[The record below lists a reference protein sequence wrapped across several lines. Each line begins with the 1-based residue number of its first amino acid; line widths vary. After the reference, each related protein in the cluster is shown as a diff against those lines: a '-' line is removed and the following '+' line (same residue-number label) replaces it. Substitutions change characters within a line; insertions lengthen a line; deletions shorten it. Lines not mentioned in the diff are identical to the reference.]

1 MRKKTTS
8 AAKKAAPAP
17 KEESA
22 RKSGRTANLAAE
34 PAKPLAKKNAT
45 LSKAATTVAA
55 VALAAGDLLAKGKKV
70 AKAKVAATR
79 KRKTAPK
86 LSSSR
91 SYTADDIALRAYFI
105 SERRRADGLAGGPE
119 EDWAEAERQLQAEH
133 SASIS

>member
-1 MRKKTTS
+1 MRKKTNR

-22 RKSGRTANLAAE
+22 RKGGRTANLAEE

-55 VALAAGDLLAKGKKV
+55 VALAAGDLLAKGKKA

-79 KRKTAPK
+79 KRKTVPK
-86 LSSSR
+86 LSTSP

-105 SERRRADGLAGGPE
+105 SERRRAEGISGGPE
-119 EDWAEAERQLQAEH
+119 EDWVEAERQLQSEH
-133 SASIS
+133 SASVS